1 MKIKKFFIIE
11 LFFLF
16 FCGGNIFCFTP
27 VATSNLLLGY
37 IENDS
42 SVKESALAVQKA
54 QLSLDSEKINN
65 GFDITLSTGNISFK
79 FDNKNSFSMNP
90 QVELKIPQASNM
102 VVSLSTNLPGEKSN
116 FPLNNFKFNM
126 EINLLSSANL
136 ERQISLLK
144 AQRTYDEAMQNLQ
157 NQTVN
162 CEKSFYNDLKSIL
175 NSIDN
180 VLSLQK
186 TLYTN
191 KIEFETVKSQ
201 EYSEN
206 SSTYRTAQLKILSN
220 EYDIEKQIRSLIH
233 SYIVFYK
240 KCGYDIS
247 EFSDLQLS
255 QSFDFF
261 DLIPLDI
268 QETEPFD
275 IHSFDMN
282 LFSEIEKAVWTN
294 KINSMQ
300 RKSKSNFS
308 LRANGGLTFSENK
321 TIDAGLSSTIGGI
334 NLAAD
339 INVPIQ
345 KGSSSPSVTFSATV
359 SPNNFLT
366 NSIVKKTDIINEQQE
381 NLAIEKA
388 KNNYETYVVEYEQKL
403 NDLKWNKESSEEYYQ
418 MYSKIE
424 NDLEK
429 WYKDGFVTESE
440 YYSAKVNAQS
450 YFLKTIINKIELIIY
465 NDEILSLFV
474 Q

>member
-1 MKIKKFFIIE
+1 MF
-11 LFFLF
+11 LLF

-79 FDNKNSFSMNP
+79 FDGKNSFSMNP
-90 QVELKIPQASNM
+90 QVELQIPQASNM

-201 EYSEN
+201 GYSEN

-247 EFSDLQLS
+247 EFSDFQLS
-255 QSFDFF
+255 QSFDFSN
-261 DLIPLDI
+261 LIPLDI

-308 LRANGGLTFSENK
+308 LRANAGLTFSENK

-334 NLAAD
+334 NVAAG

-366 NSIVKKTDIINEQQE
+366 NSIV
-381 NLAIEKA
+381 
-388 KNNYETYVVEYEQKL
+388 
-403 NDLKWNKESSEEYYQ
+403 
-418 MYSKIE
+418 
-424 NDLEK
+424 
-429 WYKDGFVTESE
+429 
-440 YYSAKVNAQS
+440 
-450 YFLKTIINKIELIIY
+450 
-465 NDEILSLFV
+465 
-474 Q
+474 